1 MASESDILQDQET
14 SSKVGD
20 NNDETKKKK
29 LRQIMK
35 LYVMCDKHYRMHFL
49 SSMYFKHRE
58 MWTHTVPLTLI
69 TLASGI
75 LAFVGSSVDNHSS
88 VADNQECSPV
98 PQTLSIIV
106 GSLSIVSVAIQQMG
120 KMFQYAT
127 RAKMHNNCAAGM
139 KDLKQNIKFNL
150 IDPENTGTMQS
161 VGASNRDDSSSN
173 KQQVDNTNL
182 GSWFKNDEKVN
193 EDNRIEKYRE
203 LFMQCSSSC
212 TSAIPIQ
219 IDAVYAL
226 VDARFEIDLQ
236 GKVAVKELKRHFTD
250 IHGDNHLLDLR
261 MMTEMNTELFC
272 QIVNAKRAT
281 CFRWCKFWP
290 WAIIDADQVY
300 DRALSKVQEMYWSAV
315 HNALHP
321 KTCNCKLC
329 GNKEKEGHLEP
340 PHDEESAYAFQP
352 ITHEY
357 VPNNPQGDDS
367 GVPVHIPMSTMPY
380 N

>member
-1 MASESDILQDQET
+1 MTSESDTLQDQET
-14 SSKVGD
+14 YLKVGE
-20 NNDETKKKK
+20 NDAETKKKK

-49 SSMYFKHRE
+49 SSMYFKHKE

-75 LAFVGSSVDNHSS
+75 LAFVGSSRDDQCSS
-88 VADNQECSPV
+88 VTKIL
-98 PQTLSIIV
+98 TLIV

-150 IDPENTGTMQS
+150 IDPENTGTIQS
-161 VGASNRDDSSSN
+161 IGAPKRDGSTSNPE
-173 KQQVDNTNL
+173 DNSTV
-182 GSWFKNDEKVN
+182 GSWLKNDEKIN

-212 TSAIPIQ
+212 TSTIPIQ

-226 VDARFEIDLQ
+226 VDARFAIDLQ
-236 GKVAVKELKRHFTD
+236 GAVAVKELKRHFTD

-261 MMTEMNTELFC
+261 MMAEMNTELFC
-272 QIVNAKRAT
+272 QIVNTKRVT

-290 WAIIDADQVY
+290 WSIVDADRAY
-300 DRALSKVQEMYWSAV
+300 ELALSKVQDMYWSAV

-321 KTCNCKLC
+321 KNCHCKLC
-329 GNKEKEGHLEP
+329 ENKRKKGRLEP
-340 PHDEESAYAFQP
+340 PPDEESAYVFQT

-367 GVPVHIPMSTMPY
+367 VPVHIPMSAMPY